1 METPGL
7 PFAVFREFFCA
18 DFREKELIFSP
29 NGGKFNG
36 GQVVPQTEF
45 EAAMK
50 KLLLPICAVCLWG
63 NVFSAPAAVGR
74 DVAGE
79 RVEIVDVA
87 PPYDRHSRAVEFYI
101 TGLLQQDPAS
111 RVRYMRRAVLLD
123 PGSRLP
129 LAVLVRTLG
138 RVPQAAKET
147 AAALEELRP
156 RFKND
161 LFFVHQMG
169 VIDALAGVPAEKI
182 IATVEPLLKNRPAAK
197 DLGYFHALAAFWADL
212 RLKMPG
218 AAVTP
223 PFSPDDLRLQEIT
236 ILYYGT
242 SGLRDRLAVRESVAP
257 AGLADCV
264 RRLRSASFTRLA
276 EVRGALAV
284 LSAVKRFDEAC
295 EIAAKWRKDHQDPVS
310 ELLFIEAASRAGRAA
325 ELEEALKKYPSLSVD
340 FCARMRFSCF
350 LARNDFARAEQELA
364 NFKSPAEKLTRSLML
379 SQVTRDASKTRA
391 CIAKM
396 RFVMN
401 RDPAVVAMA
410 YLSLAELH
418 GDKAAF
424 RAGEAL
430 ISGARAAQDPVLANA
445 AGYVATV
452 LGLDLDRAE
461 ERIKFALSREPE
473 SPAYLDSMA
482 WLKYKRGDYAQAA
495 EYMDR
500 AISRVTVAIGGAV
513 IAEHAGDIDLALG
526 NRERA
531 LARFKTALEL
541 YEKNKAENADL
552 DPVPLRKKISG
563 LEKSPR

>member
-1 METPGL
+1 MKTPGL
-7 PFAVFREFFCA
+7 PFAVCREFFCA
-18 DFREKELIFSP
+18 DFRENELIFSP

-36 GQVVPQTEF
+36 GQVVVQTESR
-45 EAAMK
+45 AAMK
-50 KLLLPICAVCLWG
+50 KLLLPICVVFLSG

-74 DVAGE
+74 DVSEEQAE
-79 RVEIVDVA
+79 AVEVA

-101 TGLLQQDPAS
+101 TGLLQQDPAA

-123 PGSRLP
+123 PGRRLP

-147 AAALEELRP
+147 AAALDGLRP
-156 RFKND
+156 RFRND

-169 VIDALAGVPAEKI
+169 LIDTLAGVPPEKI
-182 IATVEPLLKNRPAAK
+182 IKTVEPLLKKKPAPK
-197 DLGYFHALAAFWADL
+197 ELNYFHALAAFWADL
-212 RLKMPG
+212 RLKIPG

-223 PFSPDDLRLQEIT
+223 PFAPDDLRLQEIT

-242 SGLRDRLAVRESVAP
+242 SGLRDRLFARESVAP
-257 AGLADCV
+257 AGIADCV
-264 RRLRSASFTRLA
+264 RRLCSTSFSRLA

-284 LSAVKRFDEAC
+284 LSAVRRFDEAY
-295 EIAAKWRKDHQDPVS
+295 EIAEKWRKTHQDPVS
-310 ELLFIEAASRAGRAA
+310 ELLFIETASRAGRRA
-325 ELEEALKKYPSLSVD
+325 ELEAALKKHPSLSVD
-340 FCARMRFSCF
+340 FCAKMRFACF
-350 LARNDFARAEQELA
+350 LARNDFVRAEQELA
-364 NFKSPAEKLTRSLML
+364 NFKSPAEKLTRGLTL
-379 SQVTRDASKTRA
+379 TQVTRNAEKMRA
-391 CIAKM
+391 CIARM
-396 RFVMN
+396 RFVMS
-401 RDPAVVAMA
+401 RDSAVVAMA
-410 YLSLAELH
+410 YLSFAELH

-495 EYMDR
+495 EYMDK
-500 AISRVTVAIGGAV
+500 AISRVTVSIGGAV

-526 NRERA
+526 SRKRA

-541 YEKNKAENADL
+541 YEKNKVENADL
-552 DPVPLRKKISG
+552 DPEPLRKKIAG
-563 LEKSPR
+563 LEKSFR